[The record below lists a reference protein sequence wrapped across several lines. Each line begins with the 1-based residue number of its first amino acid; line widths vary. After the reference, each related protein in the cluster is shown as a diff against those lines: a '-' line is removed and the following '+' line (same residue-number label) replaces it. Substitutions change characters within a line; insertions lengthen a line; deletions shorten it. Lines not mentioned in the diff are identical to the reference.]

1 VFGVTGRL
9 VSGLISY
16 VYEMN
21 MSLAYIEC
29 KINKNIAY
37 CDNFSGFSFAK
48 CKKKRNFAAAKE
60 QNIAISIR

>member
-1 VFGVTGRL
+1 
-9 VSGLISY
+9 
-16 VYEMN
+16 MN

-29 KINKNIAY
+29 KINKNMGY